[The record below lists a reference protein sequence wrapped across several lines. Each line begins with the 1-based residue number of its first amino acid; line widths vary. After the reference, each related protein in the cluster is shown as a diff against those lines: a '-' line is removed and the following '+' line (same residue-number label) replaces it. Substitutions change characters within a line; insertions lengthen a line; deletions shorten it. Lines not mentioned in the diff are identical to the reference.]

1 MKNFIYTFI
10 VAAALILPAAEIKA
24 AELST
29 LEWKYKGITFSG
41 LYAEGEKSKPGIIIF
56 HQWLGV
62 SAHEKEIAA
71 ELNKLGYTV
80 LAADLYGMGNL
91 PSNRDEAKKT
101 AGTFYADRD
110 KFRNHTSE
118 ALKAFMK
125 KSGKSSKDIFAIGYC
140 FGGTAALE
148 LARTG
153 SPLAGFVSLHG
164 GLANPVPDNDAK
176 IKGRVLILHGAED
189 QSVPMSD
196 VTLLIDS
203 LRKNKKDFSVHIFSD
218 AVHGFTHKNDPE
230 RYNKK
235 ADERSW
241 RIMLDFF
248 KEK

>member
-1 MKNFIYTFI
+1 MKNIIYTI
-10 VAAALILPAAEIKA
+10 LLAAAFSLPAVNIQA

-29 LEWKYKGITFSG
+29 LEWKYKGTAFSG
-41 LYAEGEKSKPGIIIF
+41 LYAEGEKNKPGIIIF

-62 SAHEKEIAA
+62 SIHEKEIASD
-71 ELNKLGYTV
+71 LNRLGYTV
-80 LAADLYGMGNL
+80 LAADLYGKGNI
-91 PSNRDEAKKT
+91 PENRDEAKKI
-101 AGTFYADRD
+101 AGSFYTDRV
-110 KFRNHTSE
+110 KFRDHVSE
-118 ALKAFMK
+118 AMKALSN
-125 KSGKSSKDIFAIGYC
+125 KSGKSSKDIYAIGYC

-153 SPLAGFVSLHG
+153 TPLAGFVSLHG
-164 GLANPVPDNDAK
+164 GLANPAPADDAK

-189 QSVPMSD
+189 QSVPMTD
-196 VTLLIDS
+196 VTLLIES
-203 LRKNKKDFSVHIFSD
+203 LKKNRKDFSVHIFAD
-218 AVHGFTHKNDPE
+218 AVHGFTHKHDSG